1 MNKPATK
8 NRQQLVSL
16 NQPAALASD
25 ERGGS
30 IAAGNINITPPAIVG
45 NNFQTISGSN
55 NIQINGDGNISINSD
70 EVIIKLLDLISQQ
83 TDKIGELTDKVISQ
97 ASEIV
102 NLKLKLKGLQL

>member
-1 MNKPATK
+1 MSKLPATK
-8 NRQQLVSL
+8 SRRPLASL
-16 NQPAALASD
+16 NQQAATL
-25 ERGGS
+25 
-30 IAAGNINITPPAIVG
+30 AAGDINITPTAIVG

-55 NIQINGDGNISINSD
+55 NIQINGDSNIIINSD

-102 NLKLKLKGLQL
+102 NLKLKLNGLQL